1 MKKKPATKSNLINSI
16 ERDLLEEESPVISSK
31 HLSHRALKSKKGAP
45 ETSFMLS
52 QETKKRKEKE
62 RTKER
67 ERLEKVS
74 SHKDGR

>member
-1 MKKKPATKSNLINSI
+1 
-16 ERDLLEEESPVISSK
+16 
-31 HLSHRALKSKKGAP
+31 
-45 ETSFMLS
+45 MLS

-74 SHKDGR
+74 MKDGSRSIAYHHHRDKDEYNK

>member
-1 MKKKPATKSNLINSI
+1 MKKRPTTKSNLMNSI
-16 ERDLLEEESPVISSK
+16 ERDLLEEDSPVKSSN
-31 HLSHRALKSKKGAP
+31 HMSHRALKSKKGMP
-45 ETSFMLS
+45 ETSVMLS

-74 SHKDGR
+74 GHRDAR